1 MINCL
6 YIEDPEGE
14 PMSDEKI
21 KATIEYAQEHPDCLK
36 IYMICDE
43 SEQAI
48 GYAIIQYIWSNEFGG
63 ITANIDEMYIVQSAR
78 GQGIATKFIEEL
90 NVLIPQA
97 KRFTLEVTPSN
108 DEALKLYKRLG
119 FESAENRMMEK
130 VMQ

>member
-1 MINCL
+1 M
-6 YIEDPEGE
+6 
-14 PMSDEKI
+14 
-21 KATIEYAQEHPDCLK
+21 
-36 IYMICDE
+36 
-43 SEQAI
+43 
-48 GYAIIQYIWSNEFGG
+48 
-63 ITANIDEMYIVQSAR
+63 QSAR